1 MAKEVQKNLS
11 GTLWNRVIEQT
22 QYAIACGALLSIPT
36 EYEFIQQGNIRFLV
50 RVLSNLVRK
59 EAAQKQE
66 KEVTKT
72 NAEFNPF
79 LPYEKDLFIAD
90 LSETHLCLLNKF
102 NVVDHHL
109 LIITRKFEEQEALLN
124 QQDFAAAWK
133 CLSEVDGLIFYNAG
147 KNAGASQRHKHLQLV
162 PFPLTPEGLSIP
174 IATLL
179 PAIAT
184 QAVTTISELPFA
196 HAFITL
202 PAIQSSETLLDC
214 YDQLLQA
221 VGLRCDRPSGA
232 YNLLVTREW
241 MLMVPRSQESFQSI
255 SVNSLGFAGTL
266 FVRDEQQMQTLK
278 QHSPLEVLRQVGV
291 EPS

>member
-1 MAKEVQKNLS
+1 MSEDVQKNLS

-22 QYAIACGALLSIPT
+22 QTAIACGALRSIPT
-36 EYEFIQQGNIRFLV
+36 DYEFIEQGNVRFLV

-59 EAAQKQE
+59 EAAKQQE
-66 KEVTKT
+66 KQNATP

-109 LIITRKFEEQEALLN
+109 LIITRKFEEQESLLN
-124 QQDFAAAWK
+124 RQDFLAAWK

-174 IATLL
+174 IAPLL
-179 PAIAT
+179 TSIVT
-184 QAVTTISELPFA
+184 QAITTIPQLPFA
-196 HAFITL
+196 HAFIRL
-202 PAIQSSETLLDC
+202 PATQSDEGLLDC
-214 YDQLLQA
+214 YYQLLA
-221 VGLRCDRPSGA
+221 SVNLRRDRPSGA
-232 YNLLVTREW
+232 YNLLATREW

-255 SVNSLGFAGTL
+255 SVNSLGFVGTL
-266 FVRDEQQMQTLK
+266 FVRDEQQMQVLR
-278 QHSPLEVLRQVGV
+278 QHSPMEVLRRVGI
-291 EPS
+291 SD